1 MLYWEEGATFMTL
14 DKKRQAELEADIN
27 TDCQLCY
34 FKYFKILYFAN
45 LGKNFKNFINVI
57 YLKQVYKLIKKDLK

>member
-34 FKYFKILYFAN
+34 FKYFNILYFAN
-45 LGKNFKNFINVI
+45 LGKNFKINF
-57 YLKQVYKLIKKDLK
+57 